1 MPVYVTGLKE
11 VAMLSSER
19 GLFISVDGPSG
30 VGKTS
35 TVRTLARLLSAEGH
49 EVHTTAE
56 PSEGPIG
63 VLARELTETVTGTA
77 LACLYAA
84 DRYHHL
90 KEEILP
96 NVDAGRVVITDRYIP
111 SALVMQQLDGVDPD
125 FIWRINAKATKP
137 DLAVILDATPAVVG
151 QRLTERGPHNRLQKL
166 PSSSRIEWHHYR
178 DVTRQLIN
186 AGWTVQQIDCSHTT
200 VSQVAR
206 MVRDRLAEAV
216 SA

>member
-1 MPVYVTGLKE
+1 MP
-11 VAMLSSER
+11 SSER

-35 TVRTLARLLSAEGH
+35 TAHTLARLLATEGRA
-49 EVHTTAE
+49 VHVTAE

-90 KEEILP
+90 KEEVFP
-96 NVDAGRVVITDRYIP
+96 NVEAGKIVITDRYIP

-125 FIWRINAKATKP
+125 FIWRINIRAAKP
-137 DLAVILDATPAVVG
+137 DLAVILDATPTVVSR
-151 QRLTERGPHNRLQKL
+151 RLAERGPHNRLQKM

-178 DVTRQLIN
+178 EVTKRLVD
-186 AGWTVQQIDCSHTT
+186 AGWTIQEIDCSHTT
-200 VSQVAR
+200 VSQVVR
-206 MVRDRLAEAV
+206 MVRERLAEGETR
-216 SA
+216 